1 MLGRPVENLFHV
13 IEFSLKV
20 ISMDHDKVDRKVMH
34 EVLYDDKDREDV
46 NIDELEV
53 LLKAVVDKLFS

>member
-13 IEFSLKV
+13 TEFSLKV
-20 ISMDHDKVDRKVMH
+20 ISMDHDKVDRKVMY